1 MEQVQDIDTGSH
13 YWFQAPL
20 KTFSDKLVDFPW
32 SNFALLNNIQLLKF
46 FQGINLSLQFFF
58 KTTILVWNDKVQHL
72 NKFNI
77 SLIICA
83 KVESSRTSM
92 GWRHGFVKYIIFCI
106 QNKQIIQNFP
116 IICKKKLNYN
126 EKYYKNVVCFQELL
140 IIHEPTIKPYLIC
153 MRFHSAHFHMK
164 PIREITRNFR
174 E

>member
-46 FQGINLSLQFFF
+46 FQGINLSLQVFF
-58 KTTILVWNDKVQHL
+58 KTTILLWNDKVQHL

-116 IICKKKLNYN
+116 IMCKKI
-126 EKYYKNVVCFQELL
+126 ELQRKIL
-140 IIHEPTIKPYLIC
+140 QKCCLFPGVAHHTWTHYQTISY
-153 MRFHSAHFHMK
+153 MY
-164 PIREITRNFR
+164 EIPFSSFS
-174 E
+174 